1 MSTVEIDDDEG
12 IKLEGMAD
20 PDFVEIDDPQ
30 EPKEPKDEPE
40 AKPVKKDKADE
51 DDDYSRKVQ
60 KRIDKLVAERNIE
73 RQRAQEL
80 QDRLERIE
88 HRFAEADDAYEQRTV
103 TDKIAELRRRKI
115 EAMEVGEF
123 DRVADIDDEIMELRT
138 KPRPAQQQRQQPVQ
152 QQQAPELPEA
162 QQAWLAENDWFYNP
176 HKAALKEKANQTYLK
191 LVQEEGFDPDEP
203 DTYTELDKRL
213 NVKRTQAAP
222 PPAGV
227 NRGGATNSSSA
238 GSKFTAEDARF
249 MRDWGL
255 DPNDAT
261 ARAEFLKQ
269 KRGR

>member
-12 IKLEGMAD
+12 VKLEGMAD
-20 PDFVEIDDPQ
+20 PDFVEIDDDPQ
-30 EPKEPKDEPE
+30 ESEPKDEPE
-40 AKPVKKDKADE
+40 TKPVKKDKTDE
-51 DDDYSRKVQ
+51 DEDYSRKVQ

-88 HRFAEADDAYEQRTV
+88 HRFAESDAYYERANQE
-103 TDKIAELRRRKI
+103 DKVKQLRKAKI
-115 EAMEVGEF
+115 EAMEMGEF

-138 KPRPAQQQRQQPVQ
+138 KPKPVQQRQQTVP

-191 LVQEEGFDPDEP
+191 LVEEGFDPEDSE
-203 DTYTELDKRL
+203 TYAELDKRL

-227 NRGGATNSSSA
+227 NRGSATTSSGNA
-238 GSKFTAEDARF
+238 GKFTADDARF

-255 DPNDAT
+255 DPNDPQ

-269 KRGR
+269 KRGRQ

>member
-1 MSTVEIDDDEG
+1 MNTVEIDDDEG

-20 PDFVEIDDPQ
+20 PEVVEIDDPL
-30 EPKEPKDEPE
+30 EDEPKDEPE
-40 AKPVKKDKADE
+40 AKPVKKDKTDDDE
-51 DDDYSRKVQ
+51 DYSRKVQ

-80 QDRLERIE
+80 QERLERIE
-88 HRFAEADDAYEQRTV
+88 NRFAEADNAYEQRTIS
-103 TDKIAELRRRKI
+103 DRIAALRRQKV
-115 EAMEVGEF
+115 EAMEIGEF

-138 KPRPAQQQRQQPVQ
+138 MPRPAQQQRQQPV

-176 HKAALKEKANQTYLK
+176 AKAQLKEKASQAYLK
-191 LVQEEGFDPDEP
+191 LVQEEGFDPNEP
-203 DTYTELDKRL
+203 ETYAELDKRL

-227 NRGGATNSSSA
+227 NRGGATNSGNTGA
-238 GSKFTAEDARF
+238 KFTAEDARF

-269 KRGR
+269 KRGRQ